1 MEGELTTKAME
12 DLSKKVDRIHSAL
25 IGDELGNDGLV
36 ERVKFL
42 EEEAEKNK
50 MFRER
55 IYISYGI
62 MMMIATGIAYISNW
76 ILEFFKKK

>member
-1 MEGELTTKAME
+1 MGDLTEKEMGDLKA
-12 DLSKKVDRIHSAL
+12 KVDRIHSAL

-55 IYISYGI
+55 IYISYAI
-62 MMMIATGIAYISNW
+62 VVTIAAGIAYISNW